1 MYARITE
8 KKSVINERASWRGG
22 GEDVTVT
29 MHASGG
35 GCGTG
40 GGMRGWLFF
49 SYFFFALIYH
59 SQLIVRPIDRSNDRP
74 TDPIRVVRRC
84 ASERRLIV
92 SEECFSSDRPHH
104 QSSLNS
110 HKYVDSPVS
119 RPIVSRGERRARCE
133 VYREFSRSIDGQR
146 GGRSWTGEGELR
158 INVYAYEKARVSEKE
173 EKI

>member
-1 MYARITE
+1 MRVVA
-8 KKSVINERASWRGG
+8 
-22 GEDVTVT
+22 DV
-29 MHASGG
+29 AQAEGCEG
-35 GCGTG
+35 GCSF
-40 GGMRGWLFF
+40 LI
-49 SYFFFALIYH
+49 FFFALIYH

-74 TDPIRVVRRC
+74 TDPIIRVVRRC

-110 HKYVDSPVS
+110 HKYVDSPAS

-133 VYREFSRSIDGQR
+133 VYREFSRSINGQR

-173 EKI
+173 EKIQRKRERER